1 MMAKQYSSEETR
13 DSLIKEVSRGNADSW
28 GEFVSLYEPL
38 LLGYVL
44 GQGMA
49 KHDAGDVVQDVFIKL
64 FRTLPNFK
72 LDHQRGRFRTWLW
85 QVTSTTVVDWA
96 RKRKRQAK
104 SEEVVRDRIKNSGQS
119 TRDPD
124 PEFDSAFQQRV
135 MSFVFEKVR
144 AKTQPKT
151 WACFEQHVLEGR
163 PSAEVGSQ
171 LGLNANSVNV
181 NASRVLARVR
191 ELCAYYK
198 EELRDD

>member
-1 MMAKQYSSEETR
+1 MVKQHSSEETR
-13 DSLIKEVSRGNADSW
+13 PSLIKEVSRGNQDSW

-44 GQGMA
+44 GQGLG

-85 QVTSTTVVDWA
+85 QVTSTTIVDWA

-104 SEEVVRDRIKNSGQS
+104 TEEGLRTQLKSGGQTS
-119 TRDPD
+119 REPD
-124 PEFDSAFQQRV
+124 PEFDRAFKLRV
-135 MSFVFEKVR
+135 MSVVFQKVR
-144 AKTQPKT
+144 ANSQPKT
-151 WACFEQHVLEGR
+151 WACFEKHVLEGR
-163 PSAEVGSQ
+163 PSAEVGAE

-191 ELCAYYK
+191 EMCAYYK
-198 EELRDD
+198 EEELANE